1 MKRTGGT
8 LAVATLLLLGSTVPG
23 AAQDEIQKCAAA
35 RNKLAATYHSCR
47 EKAEAK
53 ASRTMTVPD
62 YAKCAAKFAQKW
74 DKARE
79 KYGLDCIAALGTGPM
94 DDFISLQR
102 DTVASVIAGS
112 APVPEC
118 GSDWID
124 VPGEQ
129 CDGPALGGA
138 TCERLG
144 FFSGGA
150 LACTPGCAFDTSGCL
165 LAGLPATGATV
176 SYSPADDGAYQI
188 GAPLQYADNRDGTIT
203 DPTTKLMWEKKIK
216 LDSIAD
222 PADPHDA
229 DNIYPFGG
237 VCVSGGA
244 ECATDA
250 DCGAAGPCDASRRP
264 PDPSFPDRPTIF
276 DWVAQLNAARFAGY
290 DDWRIPNIKEL
301 QSLQNFGTFGPSI
314 SEAFHGAQCGAACT
328 DLTDP
333 ACSCTALSAYYW
345 SSTTVARFPTAAWN
359 IEFVDSHTAVQP
371 KNYPAWVRAVRSA
384 D

>member
-1 MKRTGGT
+1 MKRMGRT
-8 LAVATLLLLGSTVPG
+8 LVVAALVLVGSDLPG
-23 AAQDEIQKCAAA
+23 AAQSEIQKCAAK

-53 ASRTMTVPD
+53 ASRTMTAPD
-62 YAKCAAKFAQKW
+62 YATCAATFAQKW
-74 DKARE
+74 EKARE

-94 DDFISLQR
+94 DDLISLQR
-102 DTVASVIAGS
+102 DTVASVIAGT
-112 APVPEC
+112 AAVPEC

-129 CDGPALGGA
+129 CDGPALGA
-138 TCERLG
+138 STCASLG
-144 FFSGGA
+144 FLGGD
-150 LACTPGCAFDTSGCL
+150 LACTACTFDTGGCL
-165 LAGLPATGATV
+165 EPELPATGATI
-176 SYSPADDGAYQI
+176 SYNPADDGAYQI
-188 GAPLQYADNRDGTIT
+188 GAPLQYVDNRDGTIT

-216 LDSIAD
+216 FDSIAD

-229 DNIYPFGG
+229 DNTYPFGG

-250 DCGAAGPCDASRRP
+250 DCGGAGPCDASRP
-264 PDPSFPDRPTIF
+264 APSFPDGPTIF

-301 QSLQNFGTFGPSI
+301 QSLHNFGTFVPAI
-314 SEAFHGAQCGAACT
+314 SEAFHGSQCGAACT

-333 ACSCTALSAYYW
+333 ACSCTAFVAYYW
-345 SSTTVARFPTAAWN
+345 SSTTVVRIPTAAWN
-359 IEFVDSHTAVQP
+359 IEFADFLTAVAF
-371 KNYPAWVRAVRSA
+371 KNYPLWVRAVRGA
-384 D
+384 E